1 MSAREKDSGIA
12 YASNIGLN
20 PRRYFGTWT
29 PEGWR
34 THLIRTARP
43 EVEALEFSRN
53 GSRIDFA
60 GRPPET
66 PAPLHDPDTTSD
78 GGIYPSVARVEHPP
92 GRARCAVLHTFLVF
106 PFADQ
111 TLYEQEYTWEGGRL
125 QTHFR
130 RHVLAEK
137 SVADAG
143 EGLTCATRNRPIS
156 TVISENKIYLLCNSA
171 VWGVRH
177 NSERKGRN
185 YYSRQVVKRCSSHN
199 VVYTLLKE
207 NPAPQCQGIWKL
219 TEADGA
225 AFSAD
230 GLCGTNGLLIGRGV
244 PLDCP
249 KIGLTGYALRRVPSE
264 FHGGVVEVA
273 SEGTIMIAESMR
285 ADLRNCRDVAFHP
298 EAVGFSASGC
308 WDHAKHI
315 KGVAGHSSFALV
327 PPGNRLIFN
336 SVSISKSGRKGVG
349 MAGQRCA
356 REPDGLPGG
365 RWGWLLPLP
374 TGFRVAEEGGF
385 SVTMLGIL
393 LLEKI
398 FKIWHKSSLLL
409 GIRALLW
416 ANACRCAYLTPNY
429 VRFSCRY

>member
-143 EGLTCATRNRPIS
+143 
-156 TVISENKIYLLCNSA
+156 
-171 VWGVRH
+171 
-177 NSERKGRN
+177 GRA
-185 YYSRQVVKRCSSHN
+185 H
-199 VVYTLLKE
+199 
-207 NPAPQCQGIWKL
+207 
-219 TEADGA
+219 
-225 AFSAD
+225 
-230 GLCGTNGLLIGRGV
+230 
-244 PLDCP
+244 
-249 KIGLTGYALRRVPSE
+249 LRDPE
-264 FHGGVVEVA
+264 Q
-273 SEGTIMIAESMR
+273 
-285 ADLRNCRDVAFHP
+285 ADL
-298 EAVGFSASGC
+298 
-308 WDHAKHI
+308 
-315 KGVAGHSSFALV
+315 
-327 PPGNRLIFN
+327 
-336 SVSISKSGRKGVG
+336 
-349 MAGQRCA
+349 
-356 REPDGLPGG
+356 DGD
-365 RWGWLLPLP
+365 
-374 TGFRVAEEGGF
+374 
-385 SVTMLGIL
+385 
-393 LLEKI
+393 
-398 FKIWHKSSLLL
+398 
-409 GIRALLW
+409 
-416 ANACRCAYLTPNY
+416 
-429 VRFSCRY
+429 